1 MKRSTDRIRT
11 THTGSLP
18 RPADMLAALHAR
30 FEGGRVDE
38 AAYEKALAR
47 NVHEIVRKQ
56 VEAGIDIVSDGEC
69 SKPSFMAYRAERIG
83 GFEPRIPKGGMP
95 APGPVDPNGRDAM
108 MFPEYYRN
116 VQEHSPFANT
126 VRVAPRV
133 CVAPIRYVG
142 EKFLRR
148 DLANLRQAMSEAGA
162 EEGFMPSSSPIPGE
176 ANEYYRSEAE
186 YFEAHGEAMRE
197 EYRAILDAGLYLQ
210 IDDPRMVSS
219 WDSRKD
225 MDLAQYRAWMQGRIE
240 HLNHALRGLPAERIR
255 YHTCY
260 GVNFGPRLSD
270 LQLEQV
276 LDLILTIRVGAYS
289 FEAANPRH
297 DHEWRVAQKL
307 KLPEGKMLIPG
318 AVTHSNVTIEH
329 PEGVADRIERWAGA
343 AGRDH
348 VMFGNDC
355 GFASTAGNTEIPEAV
370 AWAKLKALGDGA
382 RIASRRLW
390 AR

>member
-1 MKRSTDRIRT
+1 MKPSIDRIRT

-30 FEGGRVDE
+30 FEGGSVDE

-47 NVHEIVRKQ
+47 NVREIVRKQ

-83 GFEPRIPKGGMP
+83 GFEPRVPKGGMP
-95 APGPVDPNGRDAM
+95 APGPVDPNGRDATL
-108 MFPEYYRN
+108 FPEYYRN
-116 VQEHSPFANT
+116 MLAHSPFANT
-126 VRVAPRV
+126 VRVAPRA

-142 EKFLRR
+142 HKFLQR
-148 DLANLRQAMSEAGA
+148 DLANLRAAMAEAGA
-162 EEGFMPSSSPIPGE
+162 EGGFMPSASPIPGD
-176 ANEYYRSEAE
+176 ANEYYKSEAE
-186 YFEAHGEAMRE
+186 YFQAHGEAMRE
-197 EYRAILDAGLYLQ
+197 EYRAILDAGLDLQ

-225 MDLAQYRAWMQGRIE
+225 MDLAQYRAWMQKRIE
-240 HLNHALRGLPAERIR
+240 FLNHALRGLPEERIR

-276 LDLILTIRVGAYS
+276 LDLILTIRAGAYS

-297 DHEWRVAQKL
+297 DH
-307 KLPEGKMLIPG
+307 
-318 AVTHSNVTIEH
+318 
-329 PEGVADRIERWAGA
+329 
-343 AGRDH
+343 
-348 VMFGNDC
+348 
-355 GFASTAGNTEIPEAV
+355 
-370 AWAKLKALGDGA
+370 
-382 RIASRRLW
+382 
-390 AR
+390 

>member
-1 MKRSTDRIRT
+1 MKPNIDRIRT

-18 RPADMLAALHAR
+18 RPADMLAALRAR

-47 NVHEIVRKQ
+47 NVREIVRKQ

-95 APGPVDPNGRDAM
+95 APGPVDPNGRDATL
-108 MFPEYYRN
+108 FPEYYRN

-142 EKFLRR
+142 QKFLQR
-148 DLANLRQAMSEAGA
+148 DLANLREAMSEAGA
-162 EEGFMPSSSPIPGE
+162 NEGFMPSASPIPSD
-176 ANEYYRSEAE
+176 ANEHYRSEAE

-197 EYRAILDAGLYLQ
+197 EYKTILDAGLYLQ

-225 MDLAQYRAWMQGRIE
+225 MDLAQYRAWMQRRIE
-240 HLNHALRGLPAERIR
+240 HLNHALRGLPVGRIR

-276 LDLILTIRVGAYS
+276 LDLILTIQVGAYS

-329 PEGVADRIERWAGA
+329 PEGVADRIERWARA
-343 AGRDH
+343 AGREN

-370 AWAKLKALGDGA
+370 AWAKLKALGEGA

-390 AR
+390 PD

>member
-1 MKRSTDRIRT
+1 MKPSIDRIRT

-47 NVHEIVRKQ
+47 NVREIVRKQ
-56 VEAGIDIVSDGEC
+56 VEAGIDVVSDGEC

-95 APGPVDPNGRDAM
+95 APGPVDPDGRDAT

-116 VQEHSPFANT
+116 VQEHSPFAKT

-142 EKFLRR
+142 EKFLQR

-162 EEGFMPSSSPIPGE
+162 EEGFMPSASPIPGD
-176 ANEYYRSEAE
+176 ANEHYRSEAE

-197 EYRAILDAGLYLQ
+197 EYRAILDTGLYLQ

-240 HLNHALRGLPAERIR
+240 HLNHALRGFPEERIR

-276 LDLILTIRVGAYS
+276 LDLILTIRAGAYS

-307 KLPEGKMLIPG
+307 ELPEGKMLIPG

-329 PEGVADRIERWAGA
+329 PEGVADRIERWARA
-343 AGRDH
+343 AGREN

-370 AWAKLKALGDGA
+370 AWAKLKSLGEGA